1 MFSRG
6 NKAILTITALIFLS
20 FDILL
25 AQNDHP
31 RLYFTLNEIPDIK
44 AKKDASQT
52 TKEVYDLLVV
62 DCERYVKKHN
72 PPDWH
77 ELKKDIDARHFG
89 KYVQEASLGYL
100 LTNNKRY
107 RDVA

>member
-6 NKAILTITALIFLS
+6 NKAILTITTLMFLS

-25 AQNDHP
+25 VQKDHP

-52 TKEVYDLLVV
+52 TKEVYGLLVV
-62 DCERYVKKHN
+62 DCERYVKKQN
-72 PPDWH
+72 PP
-77 ELKKDIDARHFG
+77 LAR
-89 KYVQEASLGYL
+89 
-100 LTNNKRY
+100 T
-107 RDVA
+107 